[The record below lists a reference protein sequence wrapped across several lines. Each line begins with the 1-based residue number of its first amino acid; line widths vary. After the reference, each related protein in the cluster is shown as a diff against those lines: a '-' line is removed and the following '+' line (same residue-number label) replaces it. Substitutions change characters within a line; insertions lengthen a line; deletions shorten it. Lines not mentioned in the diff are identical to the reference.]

1 MLRFEGLCGG
11 MNIFC
16 MWKRQALWGQR
27 AEYYDPNVFVFL
39 KLICWSPNLKY
50 NAIWRWALWGVIE
63 LSCLEHG
70 ALGWDPCPCKRKLQ
84 LSLFLSAPWRHKE
97 ERAICRPGRG
107 LSLRSKST
115 DTLKLDSQAPELRK
129 IDVRHYGIL
138 L

>member
-1 MLRFEGLCGG
+1 MR
-11 MNIFC
+11 
-16 MWKRQALWGQR
+16 
-27 AEYYDPNVFVFL
+27 
-39 KLICWSPNLKY
+39 S
-50 NAIWRWALWGVIE
+50 
-63 LSCLEHG
+63 
-70 ALGWDPCPCKRKLQ
+70 
-84 LSLFLSAPWRHKE
+84 LSLQEEATALSFSLCPMKTKE